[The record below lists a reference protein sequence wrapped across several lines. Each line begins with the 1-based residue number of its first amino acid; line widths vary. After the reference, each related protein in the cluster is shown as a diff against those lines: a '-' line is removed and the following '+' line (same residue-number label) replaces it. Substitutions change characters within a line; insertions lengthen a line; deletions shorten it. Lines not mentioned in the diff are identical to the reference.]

1 MYVTSNISKC
11 SWCLKPYIYNSM
23 CLLYYN
29 SSYFDHIIYNRM
41 EQMGKQTVLVYWKC
55 YFDGDNILGLNEQC

>member
-1 MYVTSNISKC
+1 MFMVFKTI
-11 SWCLKPYIYNSM
+11 YIYIIA
-23 CLLYYN
+23 CVYYT
-29 SSYFDHIIYNRM
+29 IIVAISIILYNRM

>member
-1 MYVTSNISKC
+1 
-11 SWCLKPYIYNSM
+11 M